1 MIKFRDGKS
10 ETFEIQTIGRIL
22 RTAEAKSYGNY
33 LLDNA
38 YIYTNLSSFEKKSDT
53 YNPNRI
59 KTEFSKMRD
68 GYNKNNIWNATQL
81 TSFYRS
87 RQGDYNSADSRFND
101 YFNKSFM
108 KFFDLTEEDKY
119 QLNDTI
125 APKLEA
131 KGLNLNIN
139 ASDSIIE
146 ETKLSATTIDEDG
159 IVANEN
165 AIVKM
170 SENDIQA
177 AYNALIKENLN
188 GLAYIRSKSPIN
200 SAIINAFSIFYNVF
214 SRSEKVKSIMKIVVN
229 NRQIFAEILSKS
241 TSDFRE
247 FISKEAG
254 LKGEH
259 YDFKIEE
266 VRPYSIETHTELVPS
281 TKSLYQPLYVLKD
294 NQGNPDNQLE
304 KDFLLYLD
312 FSNEVEWYWENGPES
327 MRVNFGIS
335 YNNDMNTFQPDFIV
349 KFKDGSVG
357 IFDTKPI
364 DLRVDD
370 TTVKAKAL
378 AEYLHFINL
387 NRGYAPVVIGG
398 IVVKNGSQFY
408 VFRDDKY
415 HDYKAST
422 EGWEN
427 FNSILRNVNNNLK
440 KIKAKI
446 RK

>member
-81 TSFYRS
+81 ISFYRS

-119 QLNDTI
+119 QLNGTI

-200 SAIINAFSIFYNVF
+200 SAIINSFSIFYNVF

-229 NRQIFAEILSKS
+229 NRQIFAEILSES
-241 TSDFRE
+241 TSHFRE
-247 FISKEAG
+247 LISKEAG

-294 NQGNPDNQLE
+294 NQGNPGNQLE

-312 FSNEVEWYWENGPES
+312 LSNEVEWYWENGREL